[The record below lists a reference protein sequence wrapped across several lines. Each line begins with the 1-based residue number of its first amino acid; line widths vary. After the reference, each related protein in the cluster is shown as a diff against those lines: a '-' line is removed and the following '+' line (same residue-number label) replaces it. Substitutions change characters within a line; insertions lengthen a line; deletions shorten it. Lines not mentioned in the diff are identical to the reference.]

1 LLLSLA
7 WAGQGPAYG
16 QIFQLEGGTS
26 SLYEA
31 HGGSLA
37 FRARNYDGWVGVGSL
52 DGWRAGAFLRT
63 QVRNSTLTFGD
74 DVIPFRLPTD
84 IFDSSHY
91 LMGRGVGLARSWGT
105 TKVFGFA
112 GATSVGMGTPFFR
125 AAEAQRGVGLLF
137 LERRVTPGLSIFS
150 RNVFSS
156 RQSSI
161 NGLDWQIRPGLHGA
175 MAGGLGSGRGYWA
188 SSLTYDREWLTVK
201 AAYIRADERFRRITV
216 QQPLSSEVDRENIL
230 VTVRPKPYV
239 SLTAGRQNFLQPL
252 SGGAGAIRGSVNQYL
267 ATLAVARFNLGAA
280 LFESQVLGARST
292 GASFSAGRKLFDRV
306 QVNGNWLWNRPAHGR
321 VLTSLLATFR
331 EVISPRLSLLQLVN
345 NSQGRT
351 SVSYGGEFVSNRVTV
366 GVEYQ
371 TLYVPFLAGGQ
382 FKQALVLNFHLRP
395 FGNYQFNAGSFVAPD
410 GTVRYT
416 AYGGTFL
423 YHGKLGSTNAP
434 SAVTLYK
441 YIMRGRVVD
450 EEGRAVRGAALRVDG
465 ELVFSD
471 SSGDFFV
478 RKKHAATYALEVLP
492 EQFLVPGRYE
502 VVSAPAEVVTVPD
515 EAAREVTIVVR
526 RVAPSAR

>member
-1 LLLSLA
+1 LA
-7 WAGQGPAYG
+7 GPHPAYA

-26 SLYEA
+26 TLYQA

-37 FRARNYDGWVGVGSL
+37 FRAANYDGWVGVGSL
-52 DGWRAGAFLRT
+52 NGWRAGAFLRT
-63 QVRNSTLTFGD
+63 HMRDSTLTLGD
-74 DVIPFRLPTD
+74 DVIPFQLPTD
-84 IFDSSHY
+84 VFDTSHY

-112 GATSVGMGTPFFR
+112 GATSVGWGTPFFR
-125 AAEAQRGVGLLF
+125 AAEAQKGVGLLF
-137 LERRVTPGLSIFS
+137 LERQLTPSLSVFS
-150 RNVFSS
+150 RNVFSG

-175 MAGGLGSGRGYWA
+175 VAGGLGSNRGYLA
-188 SSLTYDREWLTVK
+188 SSLTYDRDWMTVK

-230 VTVRPKPYV
+230 VTLRPKPYA
-239 SLTAGRQNFLQPL
+239 SFTAGRQNFLQPL
-252 SGGAGAIRGSVNQYL
+252 SDGRGAIHGSVNQYL
-267 ATLAVARFNLGAA
+267 ATLAVARFNLSAA
-280 LFESQVLGARST
+280 LFDSHVLGARST
-292 GASFSAGRKLFDRV
+292 GASFSAGRKLFDRL

-321 VLTSLLATFR
+321 VLTSLLGTFR
-331 EVISPRLSLLQLVN
+331 EIISPRLSLLQLVN

-351 SVSYGGEFVSNRVTV
+351 SVSYGGEFVSNRVTI

-371 TLYVPFLAGGQ
+371 TLYVPFLTGSQ
-382 FKQALVLNFHLRP
+382 FKQAVVLNLHLRP
-395 FGNYQFNAGSFVAPD
+395 FGNYQFNAGSYVAPD

-423 YHGKLGSTNAP
+423 YRGNLGGANA
-434 SAVTLYK
+434 SSSVTLYK
-441 YIMRGRVVD
+441 YIVRGRVVD
-450 EEGRAVRGAALRVDG
+450 EEGRSVRGAALRVDG

-471 SSGDFFV
+471 SSGEFFV
-478 RKKHAATYALEVLP
+478 RKKHAATFALEVLP
-492 EQFLVPGRYE
+492 DQFLVPGRYE
-502 VVSAPAEVVTVPD
+502 VVSAPTKVATAPDELAKEVTV
-515 EAAREVTIVVR
+515 VVR